1 MGGKCHLIVFNSL
14 KPPSIKFRTLYFDG
28 ALYGSWLA
36 HKPLINCSQTAH
48 KLPAI
53 DWEACAYLVGIWPW
67 SNWSKPG
74 SIVMLRLFMTLH
86 SHAAHTLFMRCSYS
100 LPNGL
105 GAALVWFFQSSMES
119 CSLIARSAIC
129 GLLINCSWTAHK
141 LLIKRLCAEDWLAY
155 GRDLVAA
162 IHIDCISVCIR
173 SWFSIYKL
181 FISCFYTFH
190 ILLQAGGS
198 CCLMCNGLNF
208 P

>member
-1 MGGKCHLIVFNSL
+1 
-14 KPPSIKFRTLYFDG
+14 
-28 ALYGSWLA
+28 
-36 HKPLINCSQTAH
+36 
-48 KLPAI
+48 
-53 DWEACAYLVGIWPW
+53 
-67 SNWSKPG
+67 
-74 SIVMLRLFMTLH
+74 MLRLFMTLH

-129 GLLINCSWTAHK
+129 GLLISCSWTAHK

-155 GRDLVAA
+155 GRDLVVA

-173 SWFSIYKL
+173 SCFSIYML
-181 FISCFYTFH
+181 FISCSYSLH
-190 ILLQAGGS
+190 ILLQTGGS

-208 P
+208 LSIEYGTLHFDAGSTAHGLSRDSNENFPSSGNQFSIFSFSLLLAIPSTSTCRFPLGITIRSE